1 MDVSTYPDLD
11 PAFALLGEQAAIA
24 QVCARRLE
32 TPRGSLR
39 RHPNDGFDVRGF
51 VLGKVDERTRMMLR
65 TEIAAEVVKDE
76 RVRSVRVTVEHANS
90 VLTIKL
96 ELVTTSGPFTLVL
109 AADQVSVRILRGAIS

>member
-11 PAFALLGEQAAIA
+11 PAFGLLSEQAAIA

-39 RHPNDGFDVRGF
+39 RHPSFGFNVRAYA
-51 VLGKVDERTRMMLR
+51 LAKIDERTRTMLR
-65 TEIAAEVVKDE
+65 AEIAAEVVKDQ
-76 RVRSVRVTVEHANS
+76 RVRSARVTVEHANH

-96 ELVTTSGPFTLVL
+96 ELVTAQGPFTLLL
-109 AADQVSVRILRGAIS
+109 AADQVSVRILRGAQ